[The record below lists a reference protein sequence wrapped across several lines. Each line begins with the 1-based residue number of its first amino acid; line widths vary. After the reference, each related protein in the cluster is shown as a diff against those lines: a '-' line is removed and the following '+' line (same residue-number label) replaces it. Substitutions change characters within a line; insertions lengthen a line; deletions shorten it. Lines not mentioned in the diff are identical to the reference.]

1 MQGFPSTSMTRVTNN
16 PKSKARHQ
24 GMERVRTRSL
34 GGLERQHETRGGA
47 PKVNNN
53 TEAEKLIRVRK
64 RVSKVETK

>member
-47 PKVNNN
+47 PKVNN
-53 TEAEKLIRVRK
+53 TETEKLIPVRK
-64 RVSKVETK
+64 RVSKV